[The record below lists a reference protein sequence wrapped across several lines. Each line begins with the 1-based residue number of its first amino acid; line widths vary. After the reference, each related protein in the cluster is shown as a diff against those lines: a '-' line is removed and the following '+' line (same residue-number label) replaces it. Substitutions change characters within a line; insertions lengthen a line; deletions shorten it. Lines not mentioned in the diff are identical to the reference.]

1 MADYHSI
8 NQMRPQL
15 IFRKIHKWV
24 GLIIGIQILFWFM
37 SGFMMSFMPI
47 DEIHGDHLLQPKDA
61 TNVSLSQLDL
71 SQLTSKLNEPVQS
84 ILIKPWLGS
93 TVVEVKTSTKTQLF
107 DAVNLSLITPI
118 SETQVRQVLNANLVA
133 ELQTASINKL
143 YEVPNE
149 ARGRSAPL
157 WQVQLQG
164 AENARIYISE
174 QNGEIVAVRTDRWR
188 LFDFMWMLHIMNYDD
203 RVDFNHPLLYIT
215 AFTAVLFTLSGF
227 VLLYYRFRKRRAP
240 SHK

>member
-1 MADYHSI
+1 MAVYQSV

-15 IFRKIHKWV
+15 IFRKIHKWL

-37 SGFMMSFMPI
+37 SGFIMSFMPI
-47 DEIHGDHLLQPKDA
+47 DEIHGDHFLKPKV
-61 TNVSLSQLDL
+61 TSTVSLSQLDL
-71 SQLTSKLNEPVQS
+71 SRLANKLDEPVQS
-84 ILIKPWLGS
+84 LLIKPWLGS

-107 DAVNLSLITPI
+107 DAVNLNLITPI
-118 SETQVRQVLNANLVA
+118 SEAQVRQVINANLA
-133 ELQTASINKL
+133 PELQIATINKL

-174 QNGEIVAVRTDRWR
+174 QNGEIVAIRTNRWR
-188 LFDFMWMLHIMNYDD
+188 LFDFMWMLHIMDYED
-203 RVDFNHPLLYIT
+203 RTDFNHPLLYIT
-215 AFTAVLFTLSGF
+215 AFTAMLFTLSGF
-227 VLLYYRFRKRRAP
+227 VLLYYRFRKRRTP
-240 SHK
+240 TKK